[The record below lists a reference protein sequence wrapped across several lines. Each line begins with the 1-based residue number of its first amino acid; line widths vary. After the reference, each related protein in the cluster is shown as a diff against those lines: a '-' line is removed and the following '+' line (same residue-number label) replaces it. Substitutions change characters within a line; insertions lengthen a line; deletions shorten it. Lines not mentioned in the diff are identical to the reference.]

1 MPHFNSTIFETEAKE
16 QHKYRWLQ
24 ANQLTVYNKQITGEN
39 FPKAPA
45 ALR

>member
-1 MPHFNSTIFETEAKE
+1 MPHLNSTVIETEAKE
-16 QHKYRWLQ
+16 EQKYPWLQ
-24 ANQLTVYNKQITGEN
+24 ANQLTMYNKQITGEN